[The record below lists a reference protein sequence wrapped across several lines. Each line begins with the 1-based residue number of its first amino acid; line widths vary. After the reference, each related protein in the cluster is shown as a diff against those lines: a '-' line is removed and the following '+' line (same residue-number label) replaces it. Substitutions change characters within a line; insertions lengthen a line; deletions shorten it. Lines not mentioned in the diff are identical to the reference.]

1 MRRFLDSLYSVTA
14 YLAALCMIGVLLM
27 VVSGVVTRQIG
38 VHIPG
43 TDAYAGYLMAAAG
56 FFALA
61 STFKH
66 GEHIRVTLILNSLK
80 PAGHRRLDL
89 FALVVGILLALSLA
103 YFSCKLVMD
112 SLTYNDISTGNDAT
126 PLWIPQL
133 SMAVGAVIFLIAIV
147 DEFVRRLMG
156 HAAPVSSQQHE

>member
-1 MRRFLDSLYSVTA
+1 
-14 YLAALCMIGVLLM
+14 
-27 VVSGVVTRQIG
+27 
-38 VHIPG
+38 
-43 TDAYAGYLMAAAG
+43 
-56 FFALA
+56 
-61 STFKH
+61 
-66 GEHIRVTLILNSLK
+66 LK

-89 FALVVGILLALSLA
+89 FALLVGILLALSLA

-133 SMAVGAVIFLIAIV
+133 SMAVGAVIFLIAII